1 MGLCNLNQVLRKAQ
15 KEKYGVLATVL
26 FNFDFTEAVLNAAE
40 ERRSPVIL
48 MISEP
53 LQRKYSYFN
62 FKRLIGPI
70 RDMAEE
76 SIVPVVL
83 HLDHGQNYESIIEYI
98 DSGLTSVMISG
109 SGDPEKNINK
119 AKEITEI
126 AHKYGVTV
134 EGEVGAIE
142 GEGGLEGKTESK
154 SKQED
159 IEKSYT
165 DLEEAKKFVKN
176 TGVDSLAVSIGT
188 SHGFFKSKPKINFTL
203 ISELSREIEVPLVIH
218 GATGL
223 SVNDY
228 KEMIKRGIVKLNYYT
243 GLITEATEE
252 VKRLLNTRDYIS
264 FTRLNYESMQA
275 VNKKVKWLMDI
286 FGCAGK
292 A

>member
-1 MGLCNLNQVLRKAQ
+1 MSLCNLNQVLHKAQ

-26 FNFDFTEAVLNAAE
+26 FNFDFTEAVLSAAE
-40 ERRSPVIL
+40 EKRSPVIL

-53 LQRKYSYFN
+53 LQRKYNYFN

-76 SIVPVVL
+76 SSIPVVL
-83 HLDHGQNYESIIEYI
+83 HLDHGKNYNSIIRYI

-109 SGDPEKNINK
+109 SGDLEKNINR

-126 AHKYGVTV
+126 AHRYGITV

-142 GEGGLEGKTESK
+142 GEGGLEGKADSE

-159 IEKSYT
+159 IEKGYT

-188 SHGFFKSKPKINFTL
+188 SHGFFRSKPKINFTL
-203 ISELSREIEVPLVIH
+203 ISGLAREIEVPLVIH

-223 SVNDY
+223 SVSDY
-228 KEMIKRGIVKLNYYT
+228 KEIIKRGIVKLNYYT

-264 FTRLNYESMQA
+264 FTGLNYKSMQA
-275 VNKKVKWLMDI
+275 VNKKAKWLMDV
-286 FGCAGK
+286 FGSTGK